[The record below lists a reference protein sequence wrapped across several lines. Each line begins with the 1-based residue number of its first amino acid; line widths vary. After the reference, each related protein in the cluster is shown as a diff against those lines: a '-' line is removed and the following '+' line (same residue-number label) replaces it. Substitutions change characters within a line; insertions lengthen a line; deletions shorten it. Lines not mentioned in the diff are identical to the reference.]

1 MANPWA
7 QVNSAEYHARRSRSA
22 TAELTDVAEAEA
34 AASPVMARTASAP
47 LQGRRGRV
55 RAPEGKICLGFLFPY
70 RKKHNT
76 IYIQNEIHYSNL
88 LQHERKDKFL
98 GELYGKVTRFILHKK
113 KHEKHEVHVK
123 TQRWRIRIYDL

>member
-47 LQGRRGRV
+47 LQGSGEDG
-55 RAPEGKICLGFLFPY
+55 APEGKICLGFLFPY
-70 RKKHNT
+70 RKNNN
-76 IYIQNEIHYSNL
+76 IYI
-88 LQHERKDKFL
+88 
-98 GELYGKVTRFILHKK
+98 
-113 KHEKHEVHVK
+113 
-123 TQRWRIRIYDL
+123 

>member
-47 LQGRRGRV
+47 LQG
-55 RAPEGKICLGFLFPY
+55 PGKIARQRGKFVWDFYFPT
-70 RKKHNT
+70 KTNT
-76 IYIQNEIHYSNL
+76 TNFIFTYNEIYYSNL
-88 LQHERKDKFL
+88 LQHERKNKFL
-98 GELYGKVTRFILHKK
+98 GHYMERLLGDFFAQEET
-113 KHEKHEVHVK
+113 
-123 TQRWRIRIYDL
+123 